1 MTPHASTSMREGFA
15 LPMALLA
22 MMVIGAIVT
31 GGFYASSQ
39 GSQISTSTDLG
50 SQAFYVAEYGLN
62 EALGTWRNAAL
73 VEVADTQSMDP
84 DSVVE
89 NGRTLGRYALHVRR
103 LGPSIFLLTSVGRV
117 TGGQQEAVRRVGAI
131 VRTAQ
136 PQMPAPTALAV
147 YGGLTVGGN
156 SNIHGNDAGGPDCVQ
171 GDTVA
176 GVTAYDSTLVDP
188 SNRDK
193 ITGSP
198 PIDENTALDTSGL
211 SDFGDIDLQELIAA
225 ATKIY
230 EAGESENG
238 MAPATTTDA
247 NGNTICDTSIRSN
260 WGEPS
265 DTAHACYDKYPI
277 IYAKGNLHLKTGV
290 GQGILIVEG
299 NLKASGNF
307 DFYGIVIVLGEL
319 ETTGTG
325 NHIEGS
331 VIVQGHGML
340 DSESTTL
347 GNSLVQYSRCRVDNA
362 FNASLRPRL
371 LASRSWLD
379 FTAATQGATT
389 FTPTGS

>member
-1 MTPHASTSMREGFA
+1 MTTDTKMREGFA

-39 GSQISTSTDLG
+39 ENRISTSTDLG
-50 SQAFYVAEYGLN
+50 SQAFYVAEFGLN
-62 EALGTWRNAAL
+62 EALGTWRNDMLA
-73 VEVADTQSMDP
+73 EVATTRSLDS
-84 DSVVE
+84 DSVLE
-89 NGRTLGRYALHVRR
+89 AGRVLGRYSLTIRR
-103 LGPSIFLLTSVGRV
+103 LGVSMFLVTSEGRV
-117 TGGQQEAVRRVGAI
+117 RAGQQEAVRRVGAI
-131 VRTAQ
+131 VRTSQ
-136 PQMPAPTALAV
+136 PRMPAPTALAI

-156 SNIHGNDAGGPDCVQ
+156 SLIHGHDAGGPGCVQ

-176 GVTAYDSTLVDP
+176 GVTAYDSTLVDTG
-188 SNRDK
+188 NRDR

-198 PIDENTALDTSGL
+198 PVEQNTALDTSGL
-211 SDFGDIDLQELIAA
+211 SDFGDLQLQDLIAA
-225 ATKIY
+225 ATRIY
-230 EAGESENG
+230 EPGESENG
-238 MAPATTTDA
+238 MAPITKVDL
-247 NGNTICDTSIRSN
+247 NGNITCDTSIRSN
-260 WGEPS
+260 WGDPALAGVCGDEF
-265 DTAHACYDKYPI
+265 PI
-277 IYAKGNLHLKTGV
+277 IYAKGDLHLKTGM

-307 DFYGIVIVLGEL
+307 DFYGVVIVLGEL

-325 NHIEGS
+325 NHLEGS
-331 VIVQGHGML
+331 VIVQGHGVL

-362 FNASLRPRL
+362 FDATLRPRL

-389 FTPTGS
+389 FTPSGS